1 MENATDQ
8 LSGQTALRSDSGDAL
23 EMLHQHGPYEH
34 SLIGEYTRMLLLL
47 LVVPL
52 LVWLAQLGTRQQ
64 ISLTTLSAAIVL
76 LTSLLTAKGNLWFR
90 VFLLAA
96 MAFNLLAAVIN
107 PNNTWGGQDIETP
120 LTIPNLILMAC
131 CAIAGVFE
139 IGTLRRKCHQA
150 TAIKFLWWG
159 VLAVP
164 ALCYIVGAPLVSALW
179 EATGTEASN
188 VATKDPNW
196 TIAKEMSFRAAKFL
210 VFAIFTYLGACIGSF
225 LNVVAYCVPR
235 GESAGLR
242 DSSCPQCKTKI
253 RRMDNLP
260 IFSYINLAAR
270 CRSCQVPIPARY
282 LMVEL
287 LVAAIFGSLFLYQL
301 VTGAANVPS
310 MNNVH
315 YSGILWIILY
325 PKWNIIGIYFF
336 HSLFM
341 SMLVV
346 LALIEWDRQKLALRH
361 SIAIVLP
368 FLIAATVLLPLQPIQ
383 AVEFVSSLVGH
394 IPAIAQLGKLV
405 IGAGVGAAVASCLGA
420 MLHLDSRSTF
430 IPAMTLAGIVLGWQ
444 SVLHVSILLALMLL
458 LIKLV
463 TRLRDSL
470 ATRPTFV
477 LLAAVMI
484 HHPIWKIVFERI
496 SF

>member
-1 MENATDQ
+1 
-8 LSGQTALRSDSGDAL
+8 
-23 EMLHQHGPYEH
+23 
-34 SLIGEYTRMLLLL
+34 
-47 LVVPL
+47 
-52 LVWLAQLGTRQQ
+52 
-64 ISLTTLSAAIVL
+64 
-76 LTSLLTAKGNLWFR
+76 
-90 VFLLAA
+90 
-96 MAFNLLAAVIN
+96 
-107 PNNTWGGQDIETP
+107 
-120 LTIPNLILMAC
+120 
-131 CAIAGVFE
+131 
-139 IGTLRRKCHQA
+139 
-150 TAIKFLWWG
+150 
-159 VLAVP
+159 
-164 ALCYIVGAPLVSALW
+164 
-179 EATGTEASN
+179 
-188 VATKDPNW
+188 
-196 TIAKEMSFRAAKFL
+196 
-210 VFAIFTYLGACIGSF
+210 
-225 LNVVAYCVPR
+225 
-235 GESAGLR
+235 
-242 DSSCPQCKTKI
+242 
-253 RRMDNLP
+253 
-260 IFSYINLAAR
+260 
-270 CRSCQVPIPARY
+270 
-282 LMVEL
+282 MVEL